1 MMRPDEDIEA
11 RKPIWDS
18 LQMIFMDTDPSL
30 FLADMAR
37 TCAASK
43 YSIEE
48 LKEIL
53 FREVFPACRFNLFM
67 IPAPE
72 WAGFEIG
79 SLSERILNKQRH
91 GKRVPFVL
99 QRYTAQWWNKLE
111 PEIRALRAHAAKN
124 S

>member
-1 MMRPDEDIEA
+1 MAPYEDIEA

-18 LQMIFMDTDPSL
+18 LQMIFMDTDPGL
-30 FLADMAR
+30 FLGDMAK

-53 FREVFPACRFNLFM
+53 FREVFPACRSNLFM
-67 IPAPE
+67 IPVPE

-79 SLSERILNKQRH
+79 SLSQRILKKHRH
-91 GKRVPFVL
+91 GKRMPFVL
-99 QRYTAQWWNKLE
+99 RRYTAQWWRKLE
-111 PEIRALRAHAAKN
+111 PEIRLLRGHAPTN